1 MKAKSKIF
9 TDELKRTFPIYIL
22 GMIFHACEIYIL
34 YKIPTIIGVILDLLL
49 QENGNKQLIMK
60 QVYELIW
67 YSVIM
72 IFPRMIYRTLYFT
85 NARTSDTYLRK
96 KDI

>member
-34 YKIPTIIGVILDLLL
+34 YKISPVK
-49 QENGNKQLIMK
+49 QE
-60 QVYELIW
+60 
-67 YSVIM
+67 
-72 IFPRMIYRTLYFT
+72 YFALFYT
-85 NARTSDTYLRK
+85 
-96 KDI
+96 